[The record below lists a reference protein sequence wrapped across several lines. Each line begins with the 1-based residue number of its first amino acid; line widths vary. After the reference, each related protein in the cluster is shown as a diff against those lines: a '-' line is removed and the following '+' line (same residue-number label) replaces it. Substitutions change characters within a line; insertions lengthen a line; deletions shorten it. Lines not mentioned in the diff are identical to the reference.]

1 MQVAFGD
8 IAKAPRP
15 LLLELISQMR
25 RVCVICR
32 TFFDAQ
38 SADAVACVAG
48 GLRLGS
54 DKTFARCRFA
64 LPLRGSDCRPAR
76 YAVIIRA
83 RLPLRHEHFVFRQ
96 IRKMHAKRHPIA
108 RHGSRFFMAR
118 AHGHAACSAM
128 SASAP
133 DCIRAQCAVVE
144 EFKKTGGC
152 VDMKATEIESISRT
166 YQTSRL

>member
-128 SASAP
+128 SAS
-133 DCIRAQCAVVE
+133 CAGLYPGTMLR
-144 EFKKTGGC
+144 FQKNGRRNIKSTTTGN
-152 VDMKATEIESISRT
+152 IS
-166 YQTSRL
+166 QTSQTPPL